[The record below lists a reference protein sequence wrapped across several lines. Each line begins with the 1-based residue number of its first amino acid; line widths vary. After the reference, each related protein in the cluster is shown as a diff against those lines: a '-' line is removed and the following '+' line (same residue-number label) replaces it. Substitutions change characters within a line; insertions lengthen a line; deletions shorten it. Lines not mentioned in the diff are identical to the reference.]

1 MEVPEDGLYEI
12 NLDYYPLSD
21 ALIPIQGQIKVNN
34 IFQYFEAR
42 RIIYTCMN
50 IMFLLYKENPRASFG
65 FIGANCEN
73 ESQENTKRY
82 RVYNKIVA
90 TQVSE
95 NIFKHVENIGKSAY
109 MLINRDEL
117 KEYPDLVEE
126 IERTFQE
133 LYDYFD

>member
-1 MEVPEDGLYEI
+1 
-12 NLDYYPLSD
+12 
-21 ALIPIQGQIKVNN
+21 
-34 IFQYFEAR
+34 
-42 RIIYTCMN
+42 MN

-95 NIFKHVENIGKSAY
+95 NIFKHVENMEKSAY
-109 MLINRDEL
+109 MLINRGEL
-117 KEYPDLVEE
+117 EEYPDLVEE

>member
-1 MEVPEDGLYEI
+1 MYAVKFYQK
-12 NLDYYPLSD
+12 NHRLS
-21 ALIPIQGQIKVNN
+21 PKKYQILSNT
-34 IFQYFEAR
+34 FEAR

-95 NIFKHVENIGKSAY
+95 NIFKHVENMGKSAY